1 MRIAIQAGKPVKWII
16 DAPKSGINGCNYRMF
31 LPEYGITHTFQ
42 EGENVIEFTPS
53 DTGTFPYTC
62 WMGMIRGSIR
72 VTDGSAAPQEENSVS
87 PIIIEGGAS
96 CRS

>member
-1 MRIAIQAGKPVKWII
+1 MCIAIQAGTPVKWII

-53 DTGTFPYTC
+53 DTRIFPYTC
-62 WMGMIRGSIR
+62 WMGMIRGIR
-72 VTDGSAAPQEENSVS
+72 ATDGSTAPQEENSVS